1 MVCGGWP
8 GEARETSLR
17 REVEEG
23 ERRIKEQQM
32 LLEEALARLKVRALK
47 RRVVAVVVS
56 DVV

>member
-1 MVCGGWP
+1 M
-8 GEARETSLR
+8 
-17 REVEEG
+17 EEG